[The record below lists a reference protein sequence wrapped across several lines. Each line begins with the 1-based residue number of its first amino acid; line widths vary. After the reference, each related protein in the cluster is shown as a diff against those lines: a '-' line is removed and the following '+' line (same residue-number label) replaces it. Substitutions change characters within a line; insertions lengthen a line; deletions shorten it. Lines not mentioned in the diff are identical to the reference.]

1 MSSAIEAMTPAS
13 THKSARR
20 RRPQRRHLG
29 RVVGYAFLLLL
40 FIFFVVP
47 ALYAVLTAFQ
57 PAIVSSRPTPQW
69 IFKPTLD
76 NFSALFQQFSFL
88 HPLINSIESSLLAT
102 IAALV
107 IAVPAAYAMS
117 RAGTA
122 ASSPLGI
129 WLLCARALPA
139 IGLSIPAYAIFSKIG
154 LNDTITALVLVYL
167 PYNVALATILLRVFF
182 NTIPLAIDEAASID
196 GAGRWRTMLQVV
208 LPLAAPGVAS
218 VAILTFLFSWNNFIF
233 PLVLTGSHADTLP
246 IQLEQ
251 FIGNYSLQW
260 NDIMA
265 GIVLLSVPL
274 ILLALT
280 MGRYMVRGLTAGS
293 IK

>member
-1 MSSAIEAMTPAS
+1 
-13 THKSARR
+13 
-20 RRPQRRHLG
+20 
-29 RVVGYAFLLLL
+29 
-40 FIFFVVP
+40 
-47 ALYAVLTAFQ
+47 
-57 PAIVSSRPTPQW
+57 
-69 IFKPTLD
+69 
-76 NFSALFQQFSFL
+76 
-88 HPLINSIESSLLAT
+88 
-102 IAALV
+102 
-107 IAVPAAYAMS
+107 
-117 RAGTA
+117 
-122 ASSPLGI
+122 
-129 WLLCARALPA
+129 
-139 IGLSIPAYAIFSKIG
+139 
-154 LNDTITALVLVYL
+154 
-167 PYNVALATILLRVFF
+167 
-182 NTIPLAIDEAASID
+182 
-196 GAGRWRTMLQVV
+196 
-208 LPLAAPGVAS
+208 VAS